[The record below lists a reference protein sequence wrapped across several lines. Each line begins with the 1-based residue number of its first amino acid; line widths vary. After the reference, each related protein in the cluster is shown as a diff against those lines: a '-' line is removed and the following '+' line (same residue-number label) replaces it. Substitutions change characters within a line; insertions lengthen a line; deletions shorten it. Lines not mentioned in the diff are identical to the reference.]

1 MQLST
6 SMRTIRIGDLRQD
19 VTESDVRGLLAA
31 FGPTHAY
38 TRPAD
43 LITKRPGDFALIT
56 MNDPGATRAVAAL
69 HGRVFRDRLLVVSA
83 YVPDAARRT
92 PV

>member
-6 SMRTIRIGDLRQD
+6 SMRTIRIGDLRRD
-19 VTESDVRGLLAA
+19 VTEADVRGLLAA
-31 FGPTHAY
+31 FGPTY
-38 TRPAD
+38 SFTRPAD
-43 LITKRPGDFALIT
+43 VVTKQPGDFALIT

-83 YVPDAARRT
+83 YVADATKAM